1 MKNEKIRKNVITILL
16 VQLIAWTGITMVDFV
31 EETTSKDFEAI
42 AILGIPI
49 AAAAVYAF
57 VRKGNQE
64 PDLKYGKWIALTL
77 LGWLGMTAG
86 ITTVVMLLVNRN
98 NWIVPQDREGWEHF
112 LNGMEYGLFGI
123 MLAAIPIV
131 LILTGELL
139 AWSIAKYKR
148 KSPAHK

>member
-16 VQLIAWTGITMVDFV
+16 VQLVAWAGITMVDFV
-31 EETTSKDFEAI
+31 EEITSKDFEVI

-49 AAAAVYAF
+49 AAAVVYAF
-57 VRKGNQE
+57 VRKRNWE

-86 ITTVVMLLVNRN
+86 ITTVVMMLVNRN
-98 NWIVPQDREGWEHF
+98 NWIVPQARGGWEHF
-112 LNGMEYGLFGI
+112 LNGIEYGLFGI
-123 MLAAIPIV
+123 MLAVIPIV
-131 LILTGELL
+131 LILAGELL
-139 AWSIAKYKR
+139 AWSIAKCKR

>member
-16 VQLIAWTGITMVDFV
+16 VQLIAWTSITMVDFV

-123 MLAAIPIV
+123 MLAVIPIV